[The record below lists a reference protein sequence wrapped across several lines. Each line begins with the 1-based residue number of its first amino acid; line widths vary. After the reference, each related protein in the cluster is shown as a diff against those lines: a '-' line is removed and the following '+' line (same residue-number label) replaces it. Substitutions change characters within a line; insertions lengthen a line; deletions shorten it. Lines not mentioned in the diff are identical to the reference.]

1 MEVQDGG
8 TWREPV
14 ERPYRGHGLGLMER
28 VMDAVNI
35 RRAADGTLVTLE
47 KMVAMH
53 EAAQPEPAVAQ
64 GGPPA
69 VSVSVTEADGVT
81 VIAVS
86 GELDSANVAAVA
98 GKVDAA
104 SGPAVAAAVVDLSGL
119 SYLDSS
125 GLHMLFKLARRRGEE
140 GTLVRVVA
148 AEGPVRRV
156 FDLTGVHKAVP
167 VDDSVESARAALAA
181 ALG

>member
-1 MEVQDGG
+1 M
-8 TWREPV
+8 
-14 ERPYRGHGLGLMER
+14 
-28 VMDAVNI
+28 
-35 RRAADGTLVTLE
+35 
-47 KMVAMH
+47 
-53 EAAQPEPAVAQ
+53 
-64 GGPPA
+64 
-69 VSVSVTEADGVT
+69 TEADGVT

-98 GKVDAA
+98 AKVDAA
-104 SGPAVAAAVVDLSGL
+104 SGPGVPAAVVDLSGL

-167 VDDSVESARAALAA
+167 VDDSVESSRAALVN
-181 ALG
+181 